1 MTLLVSNVRG
11 YIEFMETYHFDFNI
25 NIIRSGV
32 SILYNS
38 IICEEAD
45 NSNTND

>member
-1 MTLLVSNVRG
+1 
-11 YIEFMETYHFDFNI
+11 METYHFDFNI
-25 NIIRSGV
+25 TIIRSGV

-38 IICEEAD
+38 IICEEVD